1 MPGIFAVPMDIGL
14 FPAWTAVVG
23 FFIGS
28 AIGSFLNVVIYR
40 LPRCMSIAE
49 PTHSFCPR
57 CKHQLGIP
65 DLIPI
70 FSWAMQGG
78 KCRYCRAPIAPRYMV
93 VELITGA
100 LWGGIWWIHL
110 VQGADPVT
118 FVAWSLFA
126 SALVAAIFTDL
137 AHYIIPDE
145 INAAMLIV
153 GLIYS
158 GVLIAQNRANAFTW
172 GLPSGVAGALAGIG
186 VLWGIAFLGRI
197 LFGKDAMGHGDI
209 KMARGIGAVLF
220 PSLAM
225 ISFGLAIVSGAVI
238 GILVVIMRNFVAK
251 KDEDEE
257 EDEEGYEPES
267 IGSLVKSLFGYV
279 LLMDIVGLFIH
290 PVYRWWFGED
300 PFTDEA
306 ISDDETQV
314 ELTMIPFGPHLAVG
328 ALAAMLFGTPLQ
340 AMVDAYW
347 RNAFGG

>member
-1 MPGIFAVPMDIGL
+1 MDVGL

-40 LPRCMSIAE
+40 LPRCMSIAQ
-49 PTHSFCPR
+49 PTYSFCPR
-57 CKHQLGIP
+57 CKHRLGPP

-70 FSWAMQGG
+70 FSWALQGG

-100 LWGGIWWIHL
+100 LWAALWYQQL
-110 VQGADPVT
+110 VVLADPAT
-118 FVAWSLFA
+118 FIAYALFA

-145 INAAMLIV
+145 INAAMFVV
-153 GLIYS
+153 GMGYT
-158 GVLIAQNRANAFTW
+158 GALIAMGRPEGWVW
-172 GLPSGVAGALAGIG
+172 GLPSGVAGALVGIG

-220 PSLAM
+220 PTLSL
-225 ISFGLAIVSGAVI
+225 ISFGLAVVSGAVI
-238 GILVVIMRNFVAK
+238 GILVVVLRGVLAK
-251 KDEDEE
+251 KATPDEPEAEE
-257 EDEEGYEPES
+257 EEEYVPES
-267 IGSLVKSLFGYV
+267 LGSLIKSLFGYL

-306 ISDDETQV
+306 ISDDEPEV

-328 ALAAMLFGTPLQ
+328 ALAAMLFGGPLQ
-340 AMVDAYW
+340 QVVDAYW
-347 RNAFGG
+347 RHAFGAP